1 MASVIE
7 YIKPYFDGQKIE
19 GQSEYLPIW
28 ESWYRGYCD
37 DFHRYYI
44 YNGTN
49 QIWKERKQLK
59 MGKKACEDWANLL
72 LNEKCSITIKD
83 TNKLDEI
90 LTRCSFWMKAN
101 LLLEKSFALSMG
113 ALVESVE
120 NLTITDKGQVI
131 KTKDARVKIDYLNAL
146 KIYPITFK
154 NGEIVECAFASEN
167 SNSLNISIHKL
178 VDGKYVIINLE
189 IEHDIN
195 GVKKN
200 VVEKVFNTNSEK
212 PLFQIIRPNIANN
225 FDIDSPLGISVF
237 ANAIDNLKAIDNAYD
252 SLDNEIEIGRRRIMV
267 DDRLLK
273 VNADG
278 NAIEPFDPK
287 DAAFYRLPARPDG
300 TPILEEFAGQLRI
313 NDISLGLQ
321 EQLNTFAASVG
332 FGKNYYTFGARGG
345 GRPIQ
350 TATGIIAQN
359 SDLFRNLKK
368 HELLLEQA
376 LKDMVD
382 RIAFL
387 VNEYTLDTMDAS
399 DIVIMFDDS
408 IIEDKDSQKT
418 SDRTDVANGVMSKVE
433 YRMKWYGEDEDTAT
447 KNLEKF
453 SLNDLDA
460 RLNAL
465 IPALENGAISV
476 EAFVDEVYKD
486 KDDAYKSAMVDYITQ
501 SQSKSNEPIDI
512 SMFGGLG
519 NE

>member
-1 MASVIE
+1 MASVID
-7 YIKPYFDGQKIE
+7 YIKPYFEGQKIE
-19 GQSEYLPIW
+19 GQSEYLPMW
-28 ESWYRGYCD
+28 ERWYRGYD
-37 DFHRYYI
+37 QDFHKYYV
-44 YNGTN
+44 YNGSN

-59 MGKKACEDWANLL
+59 MGKKASEDWANLL
-72 LNEKCSITIKD
+72 MNEKCSITIKD
-83 TNKLDEI
+83 NDKLDEI
-90 LTRCSFWMKAN
+90 LTRCSFWMSAN
-101 LLLEKSFALSMG
+101 SLVEKTFALSIG
-113 ALVESVE
+113 AFVESVE
-120 NLTITDKGQVI
+120 NLSITDKGQVI
-131 KTKDARVKIDYLNAL
+131 KSKDARVKIDYMNAL

-154 NGEIVECAFASEN
+154 DGKIVECAFASNN

-178 VDGKYVIINLE
+178 VNGKYEVINLE
-189 IEHDIN
+189 IEHDVN
-195 GVKKN
+195 GVKK
-200 VVEKVFNTNSEK
+200 EIKEQVFKTYSDK
-212 PLFQIIRPNIANN
+212 PLFQIIKPNIANN
-225 FDIDSPLGISVF
+225 FDIDSPLGISIF

-273 VNADG
+273 VDAEG

-300 TPILEEFAGQLRI
+300 SPILEEFAGQLRI

-332 FGKNYYTFGARGG
+332 FGKNYYTFGASGG

-376 LKDMVD
+376 LHDMVD

-476 EAFVDEVYKD
+476 DAFVEEVYKD
-486 KDDAYKSAMVDYITQ
+486 KDEAYKSAMVDYITEA
-501 SQSKSNEPIDI
+501 QSKSNEPIDLG
-512 SMFGGLG
+512 MFGGLG